1 MNNKSDRIIVIDAIK
16 GFAALMIV
24 VVHGVV
30 FGIFDPDPAYY
41 SQLLER
47 LTVGLIIVI
56 SPIMLMATWFTIF
69 VFIAGMTITLAY
81 LREMERGERREALT
95 EDMSM
100 KFTIGIQ
107 GGDYL

>member
-16 GFAALMIV
+16 GFAALMIII
-24 VVHGVV
+24 VHGVV

-47 LTVGLIIVI
+47 LTVGLIITI

-69 VFIAGMTITLAY
+69 VFNY
-81 LREMERGERREALT
+81 LN
-95 EDMSM
+95 
-100 KFTIGIQ
+100 
-107 GGDYL
+107 